1 MDKHFDRAYFDRW
14 YRGRR
19 PVISEGTLRR
29 SVSAAVSLT
38 EYFLRRPLRN
48 AIDVGC
54 GEAPWSAH
62 LQALRPGIRY
72 AGFDPSDYAVEQFG
86 ASRNVRQGSFG
97 GLGELG
103 IRERFDLLIC
113 ADVLHY
119 LDEEEIRR
127 GLPVA
132 ARLNAAPRIRR
143 AATGSPRRICGAAFF
158 EVMTAEDDVIGDTL
172 GLRRRPAQWY
182 RDLFTAAG
190 LTQVGPY
197 LWIGDDLRARASPLE
212 L

>member
-132 ARLNAAPRIRR
+132 ARLIR
-143 AATGSPRRICGAAFF
+143 GAAFF

>member
-1 MDKHFDRAYFDRW
+1 MFSTVVRLAAVTALFSL
-14 YRGRR
+14 GLVACTAN
-19 PVISEGTLRR
+19 PPPAGSGGGGGT
-29 SVSAAVSLT
+29 SGPAQAQVSATSVD
-38 EYFLRRPLRN
+38 FGP
-48 AIDVGC
+48 VGC

-132 ARLNAAPRIRR
+132 ARLIR
-143 AATGSPRRICGAAFF
+143 GAAFF

>member
-19 PVISEGTLRR
+19 PVISERTLRR

-132 ARLNAAPRIRR
+132 ARLIR
-143 AATGSPRRICGAAFF
+143 GAAFF